1 MFVFVKISKDQKWFL
16 PKKLKNGKNLKISV
30 HIFVVDTKKKFW
42 AQKFFS
48 IFRNYFSKSDANIF
62 VGKKSTFVQKNY
74 LDGTVFEYSEM
85 TILQL
90 YSTQKRTDVDFSRW
104 MKTMFH
110 DICQMNRLINVFD
123 LDTIK
128 NMIFLYQSDNK
139 LCI

>member
-1 MFVFVKISKDQKWFL
+1 
-16 PKKLKNGKNLKISV
+16 
-30 HIFVVDTKKKFW
+30 
-42 AQKFFS
+42 
-48 IFRNYFSKSDANIF
+48 
-62 VGKKSTFVQKNY
+62 
-74 LDGTVFEYSEM
+74 M